1 MSFDEESIAAGG
13 RGAGEGNSAG
23 EGRGSGQGRSS
34 GQSEEVA
41 VSRLSGEEQLTGVG
55 QAGQGE
61 NEGRSSGESNGSGPL
76 AGVKV
81 IEIAGIGPGPF
92 CAMMLAD
99 MGADVIRID
108 RSSAVRDEFS
118 DRPSS
123 VKPSTVSTSS
133 DSPSSDGPS
142 TVKPSPDLLNRGRRS
157 LGVNLKDPAGVEVVL
172 KLAESADI
180 LLEGFRPGV
189 AERLGIG
196 PDACLARNP
205 RLVYGRM
212 TGWGQEGPYAHTA
225 GHDINY
231 IALSG
236 VLSTIGKAGEPP
248 VPPVNYLG
256 DFGGG
261 GLLLAFGLV
270 CALEAARRDGKGQ
283 VVDAA
288 MVDGSALI
296 ATMIYGMHGLGVWGE
311 HGENLLDGGAYYYGV
326 YECADGEFVSIGSLE
341 PQFYA
346 ELLELTKVADDGG
359 PPMPLQGDREAW
371 PATRERLEAIF
382 KQKTRDEW
390 CEIMEGTD
398 VCFAPVLDLDEAPKH
413 PHNIARGT
421 FTEVAGMTQPAP
433 APRFSRTP
441 GSIRRPP
448 PHPGQHTHEVLGEY
462 GFSEGELEELR
473 ASGAIK

>member
-1 MSFDEESIAAGG
+1 MSFDDKSIAAGG
-13 RGAGEGNSAG
+13 RSAG
-23 EGRGSGQGRSS
+23 GGRSS
-34 GQSEEVA
+34 SEGNGAGQPEEA
-41 VSRLSGEEQLTGVG
+41 AANRRSGEESLTEMG

-61 NEGRSSGESNGSGPL
+61 SEGRSSGEASGAGPL
-76 AGVKV
+76 SGVKV

-92 CAMMLAD
+92 CAMLLAD

-108 RSSAVRDEFS
+108 RSSAVRDEFVGS
-118 DRPSS
+118 SGHVKPNSAKPSS
-123 VKPSTVSTSS
+123 I
-133 DSPSSDGPS
+133 
-142 TVKPSPDLLNRGRRS
+142 KPSPDLLNRGRRS

-172 KLAESADI
+172 KLAESSDI

-196 PDACLARNP
+196 PEVCLKRNP
-205 RLVYGRM
+205 KLIYGRM

-248 VPPVNYLG
+248 VPPVNYIG

-296 ATMIYGMHGLGVWGE
+296 ATMIYGMHGLGAWGE

-326 YECADGEFVSIGSLE
+326 YECADGEFVSVGSLE

-346 ELLELTKVADDGG
+346 ELLELTGVADDGG
-359 PPMPLQGDREAW
+359 PPMPLQGDKEAW
-371 PATRERLEAIF
+371 PATRERLEAVF

-421 FTEVAGMTQPAP
+421 FVEVAGMTQPAP

-448 PHPGQHTHEVLGEY
+448 PHPGQHTDEVLGEY
-462 GFSEGELEELR
+462 GFGQGELEKLR
-473 ASGAIK
+473 ASGAIR